1 MGLLSDRELAG
12 LLPAETHAFAGPI
25 PTQSVS
31 SDEFLP
37 APQTQ
42 RQRQVEAR
50 VRAMGDAL
58 AKKHGMT
65 RRRFLTT
72 ASGMAAA
79 FLAMNEVYGPLYGVS
94 RAEAADK
101 DTADARAKAL
111 KDQFIMD
118 CHTHFLRDDTRIMGF
133 VRQRQAVGKAGWN
146 PALQGK
152 EQTIEDLKFANYY
165 KEIYLDSDTKVA
177 LISGS
182 PSEIPQDWFL
192 TNEMKA
198 EARARVNKD
207 AGTRRMLSHAIF
219 APGYPGWTE
228 QVDHAIKELKP
239 DSFKGYTIGDNT
251 NKNLSKHPWRMD
263 DEKLLYP
270 FYEKLLKA
278 GYDKV
283 CVHKGLFPPSVEQ
296 QFPHLL
302 AYSDVRD
309 VGKAAKDWPK
319 VNFIIYHGGYRFA
332 GGGKVEDA
340 WEQFEKTGRI
350 EWVTDLADI
359 PSKFGVSNVYADVGQ
374 LFAQSTIADPRVSA
388 VMMGQLVRGLG
399 ADHVVWGSDAIW
411 TGSPQWQIEALR
423 RLEIPDD
430 LQKKHNLKP
439 LGAADGP
446 VKTAI
451 FGDNNARLYKYE
463 RRQALATDRIAALK
477 SEYEAHGGQR
487 SNLRYGHVTPA
498 RV

>member
-1 MGLLSDRELAG
+1 MGLLSDRELAS

-79 FLAMNEVYGPLYGVS
+79 FLAMNEVYGALYDVS
-94 RAEAADK
+94 VAEAQAPGMAK
-101 DTADARAKAL
+101 ERADALSK
-111 KDQFIMD
+111 QFVMD
-118 CHTHFLRDDTRIMGF
+118 CHTHFLRDDTRIMTF

-146 PALQGK
+146 KALADK
-152 EQTIEDLKFANYY
+152 AQTIEDLKFANYY
-165 KEIYLDSDTKVA
+165 KEVFLDSDTKVA
-177 LISGS
+177 LISGA
-182 PSEIPQDWFL
+182 PSEVPQDWYL

-207 AGTRRMLSHAIF
+207 AGSRRMLSHAIF
-219 APGYPGWTE
+219 TPGYPGWME
-228 QVDHAIKELKP
+228 QVDHALRDLKP

-251 NKNLSKHPWRMD
+251 SKNLSKHPWRMD
-263 DEKLLYP
+263 DDKLVYP
-270 FYEKLLKA
+270 FYEKLLRA

-309 VGKAAKDWPK
+309 VGKAARDWPK
-319 VNFIIYHGGYRFA
+319 INFIIYHGGYRFA
-332 GGGKVEDA
+332 GGGKVEDDGLA
-340 WEQFEKTGRI
+340 PVADRGAAAPGDPRGDAEAVRLQAARGRRRPGEECDPRRDQRAAVHVRAARRAGHRPHRRAEGGIRAGGRPAEQPALRLRGGVAGLTTGRP
-350 EWVTDLADI
+350 TSGDDGRA
-359 PSKFGVSNVYADVGQ
+359 P
-374 LFAQSTIADPRVSA
+374 
-388 VMMGQLVRGLG
+388 
-399 ADHVVWGSDAIW
+399 GSR
-411 TGSPQWQIEALR
+411 TR
-423 RLEIPDD
+423 RRR
-430 LQKKHNLKP
+430 
-439 LGAADGP
+439 AR
-446 VKTAI
+446 
-451 FGDNNARLYKYE
+451 NAG
-463 RRQALATDRIAALK
+463 T
-477 SEYEAHGGQR
+477 
-487 SNLRYGHVTPA
+487 
-498 RV
+498 

>member
-1 MGLLSDRELAG
+1 MGLLSDRELAN
-12 LLPAETHAFAGPI
+12 LLPAERHAFPGPI
-25 PTQSVS
+25 PTQAVS
-31 SDEFLP
+31 SDEFAP
-37 APQTQ
+37 APQTE
-42 RQRQVEAR
+42 RQREVEAR
-50 VRAMGDAL
+50 ICEMGDAL

-79 FLAMNEVYGPLYGVS
+79 FVAMNEVYGPLYGVS
-94 RAEAADK
+94 RAEAQDK
-101 DTADARAKAL
+101 DAADARAKAL
-111 KDQFIMD
+111 KGQFIMD

-182 PSEIPQDWFL
+182 PSEVPQDWFL

-198 EARARVNKD
+198 EARAKVNKD
-207 AGTRRMLSHAIF
+207 AGARRMLSHAIF
-219 APGYPGWTE
+219 APGYPGWVE
-228 QVDHAIKELKP
+228 QVDKAISELKP

-270 FYEKLLKA
+270 FYEKLLKN

-302 AYSDVRD
+302 AHSDVRD

-319 VNFIIYHGGYRFA
+319 MNFIIYHGGYRYA

-340 WEQFEKTGRI
+340 WAQFEKTGRI
-350 EWVTDLADI
+350 EWVTDLAEV

-388 VMMGQLVRGLG
+388 VMMGQLIRGLG

-423 RLEIPDD
+423 RLEIPED
-430 LQKKHNLKP
+430 LQKSHNLKP

-451 FGDNNARLYKYE
+451 FGENNARLYKYDK
-463 RRQALATDRIAALK
+463 RQALATDRIAALK
-477 SEYEAHGGQR
+477 QEYEEHGGQR
-487 SNLRYGHVTPA
+487 SNLRYGYIA
-498 RV
+498 RTRV